1 MIQLWAHAYRQN
13 YHSGVDTNN
22 FTESFNNV
30 LRRRYLPLRHDT
42 TIHALVKILVEVA
55 FPEQETRYI
64 QATIKRTGA
73 YRKPRY
79 EIPCFLQDRPESV
92 QSLCLLNI
100 QRGTSIPSSYIIQ
113 QDPPSSGKF
122 KLKKTS
128 SDSEGDDDKW
138 EVDVCNGT
146 CTCPSFISAH
156 VPCKHMFAIFHTGIQ
171 GYRGYGDTRIQRIRG
186 YRGYRDTRIRG
197 YKDTGIRGYK
207 DTGIQGYRGYGDTRI
222 RGYKDTGIQ
231 GYGDT
236 EDTEI
241 QRIQGYGDTRIR
253 GYKDTEDTGYRGY
266 GATED
271 TGIQGYGD
279 TGIRDTEIQGY
290 GDTRIQ
296 RIRGYKDTG
305 IQGYRGYEDTGIQEY
320 GDTWIRGYRGYGD
333 TRIQRIRGYK
343 DTGIQRYRGYGDT
356 RIWGYRGYR
365 DTRIRG
371 YRDTEDTG
379 IHVKIQGYGARKIQ
393 EYGDIG
399 GYRGYR
405 GYGDTQDIGI
415 REI

>member
-42 TIHALVKILVEVA
+42 TIHALVQILVEVA

-156 VPCKHMFAIFHTGIQ
+156 VPCKHMFAIFHHFTQWSWDNLPKELTESVHMTLDTSTHTDDAVSSNDTDNNTQECTERTEAIPVHTTHGNSDIQ
-171 GYRGYGDTRIQRIRG
+171 VTK
-186 YRGYRDTRIRG
+186 TN
-197 YKDTGIRGYK
+197 
-207 DTGIQGYRGYGDTRI
+207 
-222 RGYKDTGIQ
+222 
-231 GYGDT
+231 
-236 EDTEI
+236 
-241 QRIQGYGDTRIR
+241 
-253 GYKDTEDTGYRGY
+253 
-266 GATED
+266 
-271 TGIQGYGD
+271 
-279 TGIRDTEIQGY
+279 
-290 GDTRIQ
+290 
-296 RIRGYKDTG
+296 
-305 IQGYRGYEDTGIQEY
+305 
-320 GDTWIRGYRGYGD
+320 
-333 TRIQRIRGYK
+333 
-343 DTGIQRYRGYGDT
+343 
-356 RIWGYRGYR
+356 
-365 DTRIRG
+365 
-371 YRDTEDTG
+371 
-379 IHVKIQGYGARKIQ
+379 
-393 EYGDIG
+393 
-399 GYRGYR
+399 
-405 GYGDTQDIGI
+405 
-415 REI
+415 